1 MSVIGDKHFIHQPFI
16 SVNLHSPTCSCCAQ
30 TNCFSLQHTNATF
43 IIRHTKQKNT
53 MAAATS
59 EAPLKTPIAAPTPDS
74 KPVPRPELTPEQ
86 QTKYEALLEKAKAFT
101 EIKCDKEKDKSGPLT
116 DRELAWLTRDC
127 LLRYLRATKWSVDDA
142 AKRLL
147 STLAWRREYGI
158 DEFTPDYISPE
169 QETGKQIIM
178 GFDRQGRP
186 CQYLNPGR
194 QNTDSSP
201 RQIHHLFY
209 MVERVVD
216 MMPPGVEMLSLMINF
231 KPSKQRQNTSV
242 PVSTAREVLHIL
254 QNHYPERLG
263 KALIINGKFC
273 VPTLLT
279 PLLFIIVKPSIPWRK
294 PKYENDKRHPTN
306 TTSCSTVPWLV
317 QGFFKIITPF
327 IDPVTREKLKFN
339 EDMKQYVPA
348 EQLWSSDWNGDL
360 DFEYDHETYWPALN
374 DLCKQKREQ
383 KLTRWAAAGKAIGE
397 SEEYLTGGT
406 DLSVTGFKYTAND
419 KDILEK
425 EQQVDAETSVLAEKL
440 AGANLEE
447 ETVQAQA

>member
-1 MSVIGDKHFIHQPFI
+1 MAS
-16 SVNLHSPTCSCCAQ
+16 
-30 TNCFSLQHTNATF
+30 
-43 IIRHTKQKNT
+43 
-53 MAAATS
+53 AAAS
-59 EAPLKTPIAAPTPDS
+59 QEPRKTPIAAPTPEA
-74 KPVPRPELTPEQ
+74 KPLPRPDLTPEQ
-86 QTKYEALLEKAKAFT
+86 QTKYEALLEKAKAFD

-116 DRELAWLTRDC
+116 NREFAWLTRDC

-147 STLAWRREYGI
+147 ATLAWRREYGI
-158 DEFTPDYISPE
+158 DDFSPEHISPE
-169 QETGKQIIM
+169 QETGKQIIL

-201 RQIHHLFY
+201 RQIQHLFY

-263 KALIINGKFC
+263 KALIIN
-273 VPTLLT
+273 
-279 PLLFIIVKPSIPWRK
+279 
-294 PKYENDKRHPTN
+294 
-306 TTSCSTVPWLV
+306 VPWLV
-317 QGFFKIITPF
+317 NGFFKIITPF

-374 DLCKQKREQ
+374 DMCEQKRQQ
-383 KLTRWAAAGKAIGE
+383 KLVRWAAAGKAVGE
-397 SEEYLTGGT
+397 SEEYLSGGT
-406 DLSVTGFKYTAND
+406 DVSVTGFTYTAEET
-419 KDILEK
+419 KAEA
-425 EQQVDAETSVLAEKL
+425 EAETSVLAEKL
-440 AGANLEE
+440 EAAKLEEE
-447 ETVQAQA
+447 ETVEAQAQA